1 MRKCT
6 TRSTQSLTVADLSRL
21 QRSRNKYSAI
31 KTEVDGQVFHS
42 RKEARRYQELR
53 LLERAGKISELATQ
67 VRFPLD
73 IEGIRIGVFIADFT
87 YDDEH
92 GNVIVEDC
100 KGMVTPYYRLKYK
113 LMLAIYRIKILET

>member
-1 MRKCT
+1 MKKCT
-6 TRSTQSLTVADLSRL
+6 SPSTQSLINAALSR
-21 QRSRNKYSAI
+21 RPPSYSKYRAV

-53 LLERAGKISELATQ
+53 LLERAGKITLLATQ

-73 IEGIRIGVFIADFT
+73 VEGVRIGTFIADFT

-92 GNVIVEDC
+92 GNVVVEDC

-113 LMLAIYRIKILET
+113 LMLAIYRIKIFET